1 MSNSELTI
9 PADVQEALLDWHIMA
24 DESGDEYWS
33 ADRWEAIRYSAFLKI
48 LFLRN
53 TDPDWLRKN
62 HSEREGELDDWLR
75 KKTGRKRLIVG
86 YFTPRRAKAPTR

>member
-24 DESGDEYWS
+24 DDVGDEYWS
-33 ADRWEAIRYSAFLKI
+33 ADHWEAVRYSAFLKI
-48 LFLRN
+48 LFLRHA
-53 TDPDWLRKN
+53 DPEWTRNN
-62 HSEREGELDDWLR
+62 HPEREGELDEWLR

-86 YFTPRRAKAPTR
+86 YFTPRRAKAPPE

>member
-24 DESGDEYWS
+24 DDVGDEYWS
-33 ADRWEAIRYSAFLKI
+33 ADHWEAVRYSAFLKI
-48 LFLRN
+48 LFLRHV
-53 TDPDWLRKN
+53 DPEWTRNN
-62 HSEREGELDDWLR
+62 HPEREGELDEWLR

>member
-86 YFTPRRAKAPTR
+86 YFTPRRAKAPPG

>member
-1 MSNSELTI
+1 LSNSELTI

-86 YFTPRRAKAPTR
+86 YFTPRRAKAPPG

>member
-86 YFTPRRAKAPTR
+86 YFTPRRAKAPPE

>member
-1 MSNSELTI
+1 LSNSELTI

-86 YFTPRRAKAPTR
+86 YFTPRRAKAPPE